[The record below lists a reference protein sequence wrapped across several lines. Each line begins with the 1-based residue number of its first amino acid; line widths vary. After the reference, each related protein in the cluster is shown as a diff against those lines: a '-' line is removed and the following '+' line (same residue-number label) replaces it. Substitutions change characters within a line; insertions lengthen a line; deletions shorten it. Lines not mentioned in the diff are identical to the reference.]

1 MLSLAATIENSM
13 SKTGLDNRHRN
24 HDGENQPQ
32 ATGTATPSLPE
43 EYDERVRLLA
53 LYPLRFLVLRSSKPT
68 IISPTR

>member
-1 MLSLAATIENSM
+1 MLSLAATIENGM

-43 EYDERVRLLA
+43 EYAERVRPWNFL
-53 LYPLRFLVLRSSKPT
+53 PLRFLVLRSSKPA

>member
-13 SKTGLDNRHRN
+13 SKTGLDNRHSN

-43 EYDERVRLLA
+43 EYAERVR
-53 LYPLRFLVLRSSKPT
+53 RCVG
-68 IISPTR
+68 IG